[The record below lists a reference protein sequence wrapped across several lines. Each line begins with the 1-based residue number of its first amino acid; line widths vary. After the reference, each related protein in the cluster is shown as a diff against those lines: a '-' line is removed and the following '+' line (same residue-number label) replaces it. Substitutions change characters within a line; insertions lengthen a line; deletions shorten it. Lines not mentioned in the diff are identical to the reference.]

1 MAEHS
6 TVAAPE
12 LEKRGFRGTFWVC
25 GYYTEQGASAK
36 VPRMTWDELREMS
49 KKGHEVSSHSWA
61 HKNAK
66 RLTIEQ
72 VKSEIEKNDSAIYA
86 NIGIVPRTYCYPY
99 NYKTEEI
106 VRMAS
111 KGRVARSEE
120 RRVGKE
126 CRL

>member
-86 NIGIVPRTYCYPY
+86 NIGIVKAGSLHVL
-99 NYKTEEI
+99 NKFQ
-106 VRMAS
+106 
-111 KGRVARSEE
+111 SEE
-120 RRVGKE
+120 SQLPNG
-126 CRL
+126 LTNG

>member
-1 MAEHS
+1 MGKQVYEQIKKTLSDDPHVYVAKYKGDRACAISYTFDDGLAEHS

-66 RLTIEQ
+66 RLTT
-72 VKSEIEKNDSAIYA
+72 
-86 NIGIVPRTYCYPY
+86 R
-99 NYKTEEI
+99 
-106 VRMAS
+106 AS
-111 KGRVARSEE
+111 
-120 RRVGKE
+120 
-126 CRL
+126 